1 MLCPCCH
8 RAVHK
13 LINVDIEPLIAL
25 KRISKLFT

>member
-13 LINVDIEPLIAL
+13 LINQGYNPARAL
-25 KRISKLFT
+25 LMLTS